1 MSTTE
6 LTAQQEKWAKPAM
19 THTVEFF
26 HSRLRRLVAGKLAES
41 GRSWEEVVADPD
53 FELSVD
59 DFRQLDTELLAT
71 GYRYEMS
78 AQISLSEAPEKY
90 RAVNGLADTGVD
102 ARTEEGLL
110 IVGSGA
116 NVFRAPQDVVGK
128 ARLVSTVEIVMDML
142 LNGVPENTIAV
153 IDDSG
158 GTLTAP
164 ILEHFA
170 GVVCM
175 GGTVRSHLGI
185 LTREYNVPCLMDAQL
200 DGLRDGD
207 RIRVEY
213 SKSPADVYAEN
224 DPATR
229 SRILKLEGETSAQ

>member
-6 LTAQQEKWAKPAM
+6 LQPELEKWGKPAM

-26 HSRLRRLVAGKLAES
+26 HSRLRRRIAARLAES
-41 GRSWEEVVADPD
+41 GKTWEEAVADPD
-53 FELSVD
+53 LELSRE
-59 DFRQLDTELLAT
+59 DFEALDTELLAT

-78 AQISLSEAPEKY
+78 AQISVRETPDKY
-90 RAVNGLADTGVD
+90 RAAGEVTNTGADD
-102 ARTEEGLL
+102 RDEEGLL

-116 NVFRAPQDVVGK
+116 NVFRAPGDVVGT
-128 ARLVSTVEIVMDML
+128 ARFVSTVDIVMEML
-142 LNGVPENTIAV
+142 LGGVPEGTIAV

-185 LTREYNVPCLMDAQL
+185 LTREYNVPCLMDVRL

-213 SKSPADVYAEN
+213 SKQPADVYAEN
-224 DPATR
+224 DPSSR
-229 SRILKLEGETSAQ
+229 SRIVKLEGETRAE